1 MRRCTGTLQLF
12 RSDVSDCLQQLSKG
26 GVTAEERDRM
36 LEVLR
41 QADNLKP
48 RDLVW
53 MAFRPDRVLREAC
66 AELLRPHRTAATADR
81 FIGEA
86 RNKSEAALRAGAA
99 VLFLLRIPGIEDH
112 LAQRI
117 FSDRDEVRDA
127 TRRLLAQAPVS
138 AGLTPLLWQLVERGQ
153 ETAERLP
160 YLRQLATAE
169 MTPQAVARWKRTAAD
184 PDPEV
189 RATAL
194 KLLADT
200 VPDEAADQI
209 VNQLAF
215 VDYDTQQHLI
225 EALAK
230 VARRQGP
237 AFIDRL
243 LPLMAS
249 GEAGIRSAVIKILL
263 EMDNR
268 HELVKRY
275 LKFSKTLAGWA
286 RDRALDSM
294 REFGEDLVEPT
305 IELLSDPDEE
315 VRALALAVVGA
326 FEDPRI
332 IPATVELLGADDWWL
347 RICAA
352 DTLGQFNEP
361 RSVDALTAAL
371 DDPEVRWTAVEALG
385 RIGDPRCLPRLS
397 KLLNDPAPEVR
408 IEVLLALPKF
418 DHPKVLEAL
427 QRVAKSDPHRAVRA
441 RALEIAEEVARRSQ
455 SSLEDA
461 EELRTEIKKAQATAG
476 DPLLNTLLAST
487 RNQGCSD
494 FHLTVSCP
502 PIVRSGGTLVRA
514 EQDAY
519 DAQQVAGMIREI
531 LTEEQWA
538 RLEAEKQLDFCHY
551 VPGAGRFR
559 ANVFLDQKG
568 YSGVFRVIP
577 EQPPTI
583 SEIGLP
589 GHLAKIASVHQGLV
603 VVCGPS
609 GCGKSTTLAALVNL
623 LNETRQHHIITLE
636 DPVEFIH
643 PFKNCLI
650 NQREVGSDSRSYAR
664 ALRAALRE
672 NPDVIVIGDLRD
684 TETVSLALTAA
695 ETGHLV
701 LATMSSTTAPK
712 AINRIIS
719 SFSADEQPQVRA
731 GLAESLT
738 YVIAQRLLSL
748 DGTKRR
754 VACFEVLVGNMSVAH
769 MIIEEKTHQLP
780 SAMQIGRGQ
789 GMQTFDD
796 SLREL
801 LRLGKISA
809 ETAYLHATIREEF
822 EGLVAPEFL
831 DSRTLA

>member
-1 MRRCTGTLQLF
+1 MTLQIF
-12 RSDVSDCLQQLSKG
+12 KSDVSECLQQLSKG

-36 LEVLR
+36 LEVVR
-41 QADNLKP
+41 QADSVKP
-48 RDLVW
+48 RDVVW
-53 MAFRPDRVLREAC
+53 MAFRPDRALREAC
-66 AELLRPHRTAATADR
+66 AELLKPHRTVATVDR
-81 FIGEA
+81 FIAEA
-86 RNKSEAALRAGAA
+86 RNKSEAPLRAGAA
-99 VLFLLRIPGIEDH
+99 VLFSLRIPGIEAH
-112 LAQRI
+112 LTQRI
-117 FSDRDEVRDA
+117 SLERDEVRDA
-127 TRRLLAQAPVS
+127 TLRLVAHAPVT

-153 ETAERLP
+153 ETVERLP
-160 YLRQLATAE
+160 FVKQLATAE
-169 MTPQAVARWKRTAAD
+169 VSPQALHRWKKIAAD
-184 PDPEV
+184 ADPEI

-194 KLLADT
+194 KVLADKA
-200 VPDEAADQI
+200 PEEAADEI
-209 VNQLAF
+209 VSQLAL

-230 VARRQGP
+230 VARSRGP

-249 GEAGIRSAVIKILL
+249 GEAGIRSAVVKILL
-263 EMDNR
+263 EMDDR

-294 REFGEDLVEPT
+294 REFGQDLVEPT

-315 VRALALAVVGA
+315 VRALSLAVVGA
-326 FEDPRI
+326 FEDSRI
-332 IPATVELLGADDWWL
+332 IPATVELLGDDDWWL

-352 DTLGQFNEP
+352 DTLGQFKDP
-361 RSVDALTAAL
+361 RAVDALMAAL
-371 DDPEVRWTAVEALG
+371 DDSEARWAAVEALG

-418 DHPKVLEAL
+418 DHPNVLEAL
-427 QRVAKSDPHRAVRA
+427 QRVAKSDPHRSVRA
-441 RALEIAEEVARRSQ
+441 RALEIAEEVARRDKAPI
-455 SSLEDA
+455 EDA
-461 EELRTEIKKAQATAG
+461 EELRTEIKKAQTGAG
-476 DPLLNTLLAST
+476 EPQLNTLLAST

-494 FHLTVSCP
+494 FHLAVSCP
-502 PIVRSGGTLVRA
+502 PTVRHGGALIGA
-514 EQDAY
+514 DEGAY
-519 DAQQVAGMIREI
+519 DEQQVARMIREI
-531 LTEEQWA
+531 LTDEQWA
-538 RLEAEKQLDFCHY
+538 RLENEKQLDFCHY
-551 VPGAGRFR
+551 VPGAGRYR
-559 ANVFLDQKG
+559 SNVFLEQKG

-583 SEIGLP
+583 SEVGLP
-589 GHLAKIASVHQGLV
+589 GHLAKIASIHQGLV

-609 GCGKSTTLAALVNL
+609 GCGKSTTVAALVNL

-650 NQREVGSDSRSYAR
+650 NQREIGSDTRSYAR

-701 LATMSSTTAPK
+701 LATMSSTSAPK

-719 SFSADEQPQVRA
+719 SFSAGEQPQVRA
-731 GLAESLT
+731 GLAESLK

-748 DGTKRR
+748 DGTRKR
-754 VACFEVLVGNMSVAH
+754 VACFEVLAGTMSVAH
-769 MIIEEKTHQLP
+769 MITEEKTHQLP
-780 SAMQIGRGQ
+780 SAMQIGKAQ

-809 ETAYLHATIREEF
+809 ESAYLHATNREDF

-831 DSRTLA
+831 DSRTYL

>member
-1 MRRCTGTLQLF
+1 MQF
-12 RSDVSDCLQQLSKG
+12 FKSDVTDCLQQLAKG

-66 AELLRPHRTAATADR
+66 AELLRPHRTAATVDR
-81 FIGEA
+81 FIAEA

-99 VLFLLRIPGIEDH
+99 VLFSLRIPAVEDH
-112 LAQRI
+112 LSQRI
-117 FSDRDEVRDA
+117 ASEREEIRDA
-127 TRRLLAQAPVS
+127 TRRLVAQIPVS

-153 ETAERLP
+153 ETAERMP
-160 YLRQLATAE
+160 FLRQLASAE
-169 MTPQAVARWKRTAAD
+169 LTPQALSRWKKVAAD
-184 PDPEV
+184 ADPEI

-194 KLLADT
+194 KLLAEK
-200 VPDEAADQI
+200 VPEEAADQI
-209 VNQLAF
+209 VSQLAF
-215 VDYDTQQHLI
+215 VDYDTQQHLV

-230 VARRQGP
+230 VARSQGS

-249 GEAGIRSAVIKILL
+249 GEAGIRSAVVKILL
-263 EMDNR
+263 EMEDR

-305 IELLSDPDEE
+305 VELLADPDEE
-315 VRALALAVVGA
+315 VRGLALAVVGA

-332 IPATVELLGADDWWL
+332 IPATVELLGAEDWWL

-352 DTLGQFNEP
+352 DTLGQFKDP
-361 RSVDALTAAL
+361 RAVDALMAAL
-371 DDPEVRWTAVEALG
+371 DDPEARWAAVEALG
-385 RIGDPRCLPRLS
+385 RIGDPQCLPRLS

-408 IEVLLALPKF
+408 IEVLLAFPKF

-427 QRVAKSDPHRAVRA
+427 QRVARSDPHRSVRA
-441 RALEIAEEVARRSQ
+441 RALEIAEEVARRNQ
-455 SSLEDA
+455 SSIQDA
-461 EELRTEIKKAQATAG
+461 DELRIEIKRVQTGAG
-476 DPLLNTLLAST
+476 EPRLNALLAST

-494 FHLTVSCP
+494 FHLAVARPPTVRHGGALVTADEP
-502 PIVRSGGTLVRA
+502 P
-514 EQDAY
+514 Y
-519 DAQQVAGMIREI
+519 DEQQVAGMIREI
-531 LTEEQWA
+531 LSEAQWA
-538 RLEAEKQLDFCHY
+538 RLEQEKQLDFCYY
-551 VPGAGRFR
+551 VTGAGRYR

-589 GHLAKIASVHQGLV
+589 GHLAKIASIHQGLV

-609 GCGKSTTLAALVNL
+609 GCGKSTTVAALVNL

-650 NQREVGSDSRSYAR
+650 NQREIGSDTRSYAR

-719 SFSADEQPQVRA
+719 SFGADEQPQVRA
-731 GLAESLT
+731 GLAESLK
-738 YVIAQRLLSL
+738 YVIAQRLLPL
-748 DGTKRR
+748 DGTRRR
-754 VACFEVLVGNMSVAH
+754 VACFEVLVGTMSVAH
-769 MIIEEKTHQLP
+769 MITEEKTHQLP
-780 SAMQIGRGQ
+780 SAMQIGKAQ

-801 LRLGKISA
+801 LRLGTISA
-809 ETAYLHATIREEF
+809 ESAYLHATNREDF
-822 EGLVAPEFL
+822 EALVGPEFL
-831 DSRTLA
+831 ESRTLP